1 MASCRR
7 DDVSGDPSEA
17 AGTEALIA
25 EQYERSCADA
35 RKLRKAAARARTRL
49 AAAAP
54 TENEKEEAAARA
66 VGGRAAAAELAAAD
80 ALVAREAAV
89 TIVPRRHP
97 P

>member
-1 MASCRR
+1 MRRASRN
-7 DDVSGDPSEA
+7 DVSGDPSEA

-54 TENEKEEAAARA
+54 TENEKEEAAACA
-66 VGGRAAAAELAAAD
+66 VAAAELAAAD